1 MKHAIQIQLVDWVI
15 EKQKMLACLCL
26 SVHFWCLLFMN
37 FPPNQAYL
45 IKLLFSFIII
55 LSAIFL
61 SYYLTDLNYFQGL
74 SFTQEMQQ
82 KATKAFS
89 GGWRMRI
96 ALARAL
102 FIEPDLL
109 LLDEPTVRSILCV
122 ALETFCSVV

>member
-1 MKHAIQIQLVDWVI
+1 MRVYVSLFIFGVCW
-15 EKQKMLACLCL
+15 
-26 SVHFWCLLFMN
+26 FMN
-37 FPPNQAYL
+37 FPPDQADL

-55 LSAIFL
+55 LSTIFL

-122 ALETFCSVV
+122 ALEIFCSVV